1 MPQTTKT
8 KGAGSFSKAIAP
20 AKAPT
25 SAAKLAATAKPAGR
39 IGNLGDWA
47 HPPKSKKK

>member
-8 KGAGSFSKAIAP
+8 KGAGAFAKSAAPVKAP
-20 AKAPT
+20 APA
-25 SAAKLAATAKPAGR
+25 AKPAGR